1 MVFTSPRFAAVA
13 ATASLFVL
21 TACGGGGGGASPDT
35 TNLSGTV
42 AVGAPLANAT
52 IALKDA
58 NGDTREATTNSQG
71 EYTIANIGTL
81 KAPFIVRAT
90 GTAGGEVYELFSA
103 STALN
108 AGDNT
113 LNVTPATTAV
123 LTQVLGRVPAQA
135 FNDANSVAA
144 IDAAELQRAKTRL
157 VQALEDVFAA
167 LRTPANQKDLFSARF
182 QADNTGLDKVL
193 DLIHFD
199 ADQQGMLKVQNKSN
213 GQYIA
218 ISKTASAAPGV
229 LPAPASEVLDLDT
242 SGINSLIA
250 NINTRLRAGQN
261 SYQELTDLIDPGFLL
276 GGYNATTF
284 FDDEWEDDT
293 ANLQLSSFV
302 IQRCDTLGVCGGY
315 LTASNGGGS
324 TEQLYMMFRRSG
336 GQWRLYGDQKPI
348 DYDLYPM
355 VQVRNLVDTDG
366 SVRTNVTSGVYFR
379 VDITGNMSNAN
390 TISKAILEISQ
401 DGGQTWQAQA
411 NLEHRGTCYNGLVL
425 SSSAGC
431 NNLLPLS
438 ADDVQAIDNASQ
450 QGRLRARVQLLNAS
464 NTLLRSHN
472 VFENMGFA
480 TTAQATANAEALGI
494 SVKPSTLL
502 DGKRIEF
509 TLPAQAG
516 NPSIDI
522 NASRTVGSSRYSTG
536 IWWDYDEIAP
546 LNGVVTLAN
555 ARSQCKSFYKTDS
568 FINCDERFGDTA
580 SIDQVTLEVRQRQ
593 TNYLFEYLKNTP

>member
-1 MVFTSPRFAAVA
+1 
-13 ATASLFVL
+13 
-21 TACGGGGGGASPDT
+21 
-35 TNLSGTV
+35 
-42 AVGAPLANAT
+42 
-52 IALKDA
+52 
-58 NGDTREATTNSQG
+58 
-71 EYTIANIGTL
+71 
-81 KAPFIVRAT
+81 
-90 GTAGGEVYELFSA
+90 
-103 STALN
+103 LN

-123 LTQVLGRVPAQA
+123 LTQVLGRAPAQA

-144 IDAAELQRAKTRL
+144 IDSAELQRAKTRL
-157 VQALEDVFAA
+157 AQALEDVFAA
-167 LRTPANQKDLFSARF
+167 LGTPANQKDLFSARF
-182 QADNTGLDKVL
+182 KADNTGLDKVL

-229 LPAPASEVLDLDT
+229 LPAPASAVLDLDT

-261 SYQELTDLIDPGFLL
+261 SYQELADLIDLGFLL

-284 FDDEWEDDT
+284 FGDEWEDDT

-302 IQRCDTLGVCGGY
+302 IQRCDTSGVCGGY

-324 TEQLYMMFRRSG
+324 TEQRYMMFRRSG

-355 VQVRNLVDTDG
+355 VQVRNLVNTDG
-366 SVRTNVTSGVYFR
+366 SVRTNVTSGVYFEVETKPLR
-379 VDITGNMSNAN
+379 NSHVAGA
-390 TISKAILEISQ
+390 ALEVSL
-401 DGGQTWQAQA
+401 DGGTTWR
-411 NLEHRGTCYNGLVL
+411 EKIRLVL
-425 SSSAGC
+425 SSRCGHALVLTANGSCGDNLFVLEAADIAELNTAGQ
-431 NNLLPLS
+431 N
-438 ADDVQAIDNASQ
+438 
-450 QGRLRARVQLLNAS
+450 GELRARVRLFDPNNRLLDTS
-464 NTLLRSHN
+464 Y
-472 VFENMGFA
+472 VFENMSFA
-480 TTAQATANAEALGI
+480 TTAQATANAGALGV

-502 DGKRIEF
+502 EGKRVEF
-509 TLPAQAG
+509 TLPGQAG

-522 NASRTVGSSRYSTG
+522 NASRTVGNSRYTTG

-555 ARSQCKSFYKTDS
+555 ARSQCKSFYKNDS

-580 SIDQVTLEVRQRQ
+580 SIYHVTLEVRQRQ

>member
-21 TACGGGGGGASPDT
+21 TACGGGGGTSPDT
-35 TNLSGTV
+35 ANLSGTV

-58 NGDTREATTNSQG
+58 NGDTREATANSQG
-71 EYTIANIGTL
+71 EYTIANIGAL
-81 KAPFIVRAT
+81 KAPFIIRAT

-123 LTQVLGRVPAQA
+123 LTQVLGKAPAQA
-135 FNDANSVAA
+135 FSDTNSIAA
-144 IDAAELQRAKTRL
+144 IDAGEFQRAKTRL
-157 VQALEDVFAA
+157 AQALDDVLAA
-167 LRTPANQKDLFSARF
+167 LGTPANQKDLFSARF
-182 QADNTGLDKVL
+182 KADNTGLDKVL
-193 DLIHFD
+193 DLIHFE
-199 ADQQGMLKVQNKSN
+199 ADPQGMLKVQNKSN

-229 LPAPASEVLDLDT
+229 LPAPASEVLNLDT
-242 SGINSLIA
+242 RGINTLIA

-261 SYQELTDLIDPGFLL
+261 SYQELTDLIDPAFLL

-284 FDDEWEDDT
+284 FGEEWESDT

-302 IQRCDTLGVCGGY
+302 IQRCDTSDVCGGY
-315 LTASNGGGS
+315 LTATNGGGS
-324 TEQLYMMFRRSG
+324 TEQLYMMFRFSG

-355 VQVRNLVDTDG
+355 VQVRNQVNADG
-366 SVRTNVTSGVYFR
+366 GVQTSVTSGVYFR
-379 VDITGNMSNAN
+379 VDITGNASNTN
-390 TISKAILEISQ
+390 IMSKAILEISQ
-401 DGGQTWQAQA
+401 DGGQTWQAKA

-480 TTAQATANAEALGI
+480 TTAQATANAEALGV
-494 SVKPSTLL
+494 SVKPRTLL

-522 NASRTVGSSRYSTG
+522 NASRTVGNSRYSTG
-536 IWWDYDEIAP
+536 IWWDYDEIAS

-555 ARSQCKSFYKTDS
+555 ARTQCKSFYKNDS
-568 FINCDERFGDTA
+568 FINCDERFSDTA

>member
-21 TACGGGGGGASPDT
+21 TACGGGGGTSPDT
-35 TNLSGTV
+35 ANLSGTV

-58 NGDTREATTNSQG
+58 NGDTREATANSQG
-71 EYTIANIGTL
+71 EYTIANIGAL
-81 KAPFIVRAT
+81 KAPFIIRAT

-123 LTQVLGRVPAQA
+123 LTQVLGKAPAQA
-135 FNDANSVAA
+135 FSDTNSIAA
-144 IDAAELQRAKTRL
+144 IDAGEFQRAKTRL
-157 VQALEDVFAA
+157 AQALDDVLAA
-167 LRTPANQKDLFSARF
+167 LGTPANQKDLFSARF
-182 QADNTGLDKVL
+182 KADNTGLDKVL
-193 DLIHFD
+193 DLIHFE
-199 ADQQGMLKVQNKSN
+199 ADPQGMLKVQNKSN

-229 LPAPASEVLDLDT
+229 LPAPASEVLNLDT
-242 SGINSLIA
+242 RGINTLIA

-261 SYQELTDLIDPGFLL
+261 SYQELTDLIDPAFLL

-284 FDDEWEDDT
+284 FGGEWESDT

-302 IQRCDTLGVCGGY
+302 IQRCDTSSVCGGY
-315 LTASNGGGS
+315 LTATNGGGS
-324 TEQLYMMFRRSG
+324 TEQLYMMFRFSG

-355 VQVRNLVDTDG
+355 VQVRNQVNADG
-366 SVRTNVTSGVYFR
+366 SVQTSVTSGVYFEVETKPLR
-379 VDITGNMSNAN
+379 NSYAAGAVLDIS
-390 TISKAILEISQ
+390 L
-401 DGGQTWQAQA
+401 DGGTTWR
-411 NLEHRGTCYNGLVL
+411 EKIRLVL
-425 SSSAGC
+425 SSRCGHALVLTANGSCGD
-431 NNLLPLS
+431 NLFVLEA
-438 ADDVQAIDNASQ
+438 ADIAELNTASQ
-450 QGRLRARVQLLNAS
+450 NGVLRARVRLFDPNNRLLDIS
-464 NTLLRSHN
+464 Y

-480 TTAQATANAEALGI
+480 TTAQATANAEALGV
-494 SVKPSTLL
+494 SVKPRTLL

-522 NASRTVGSSRYSTG
+522 NASRTVGNSRYSTG
-536 IWWDYDEIAP
+536 IWWDYDEIAS

-555 ARSQCKSFYKTDS
+555 ARTQCKSFYKNDS
-568 FINCDERFGDTA
+568 FINCDERFSDTA